1 MASTLNKT
9 WHVVRETANWHVSSQ
24 HIARRN
30 ALVAATLLADRR
42 RERID
47 VEEFLATRGQAQVAA
62 VPRPGVRRL
71 A

>member
-1 MASTLNKT
+1 MASTLNNT
-9 WHVVRETANWHVSSQ
+9 WRVVRETANWHVTSQ

-30 ALVAATLLADRR
+30 ALVAATMLADRR

-47 VEEFLATRGQAQVAA
+47 VEEFLATRNAARVAT
-62 VPRPGVRRL
+62 VPHPGVRRL